1 MRISSKGKYAI
12 SLMVE
17 LALHSQSENISL
29 KVISMRHNL
38 SLKYLEQVATQLT
51 KSRLIASMRGSQ
63 GGYFLTKKVDEYTIG
78 DILRVTEGELFEI
91 DCIDIFYYIQIKFLI
106 DDIGKAFTSYVD
118 NLKLSDVQKAILSY
132 GYDYQI

>member
-38 SLKYLEQVATQLT
+38 SLKYLEQVATQLC
-51 KSRLIASMRGSQ
+51 KSRLITSMRGSQ
-63 GGYFLTKKVDEYTIG
+63 GGYFLTKNADEYTIG

-91 DCIDIFYYIQIKFLI
+91 DCGDTFYYNQIKILI
-106 DDIGKAFTSYVD
+106 DDIGKAFTAYVD
-118 NLKLSDVQKAILSY
+118 NLKLSDVQKAIASY